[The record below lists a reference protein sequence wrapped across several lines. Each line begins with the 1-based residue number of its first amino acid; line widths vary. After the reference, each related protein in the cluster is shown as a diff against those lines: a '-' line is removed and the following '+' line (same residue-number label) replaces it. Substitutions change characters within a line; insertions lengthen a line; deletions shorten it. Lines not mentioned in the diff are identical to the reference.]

1 MLVLKD
7 HQSKTV
13 LTRQSQSF
21 GPLSRMEQYRSMLG
35 DKHGAEQTMLR
46 VLCINVSWR
55 EAQDGHSH
63 TLHKVHPQTHTLC
76 VLSQSHTF
84 HTVHNLCVEF
94 ILNCMLETQF
104 HTDRNSL
111 VQFQFHTG
119 WIFPFNCNY
128 SPLLVLHSR
137 YYLTRLPTMQ
147 QGLRKIKFGQT
158 MNLEQAAA

>member
-21 GPLSRMEQYRSMLG
+21 GPLSRMAWNNTKVCLETNT
-35 DKHGAEQTMLR
+35 EP
-46 VLCINVSWR
+46 CIMYQCIIKR

-76 VLSQSHTF
+76 ILSHSHTF
-84 HTVHNLCVEF
+84 HIVHNLCVKF

-119 WIFPFNCNY
+119 WIFPFNSNY
-128 SPLLVLHSR
+128 SPMLVLHSR

-147 QGLRKIKFGQT
+147 QGLHLSLIHI
-158 MNLEQAAA
+158 

>member
-21 GPLSRMEQYRSMLG
+21 GPLSRMACWNNTEVCLETNTV
-35 DKHGAEQTMLR
+35 H
-46 VLCINVSWR
+46 VLCINVSFR

-76 VLSQSHTF
+76 ILSHSHTF
-84 HTVHNLCVEF
+84 HTVHNLCVKF
-94 ILNCMLETQF
+94 ILNCMLETKF

-137 YYLTRLPTMQ
+137 YYLTRLATMQ